1 MLNPLSLVAGMITLT
16 GGVIGVVKYAR
27 TFYRNSEELGEL
39 QEQLEQFANV
49 LSGIDD
55 QRSTHAANIIT
66 ILGKAKITLEQ
77 LKGLFETRITSKMN
91 NSSRS
96 RRRSWARNKSK
107 MCRIQ
112 SSLKEHRMNLVLAL
126 SANNSSS
133 AAQSEATLISISR
146 EVGCSTDSSI
156 TLRTQL
162 ANIQETISKTH
173 DAVAVQGATVN
184 SALQSIAAGLN
195 RQLCATDEPS
205 SSQGALSSG
214 ESDHQCAKKSASNS
228 YAMLGASLSPK
239 PMTPLERSQN
249 FYPESYTTDNLVPL
263 SCLMVNNAWEQCE
276 GVDFKI
282 NVYRLFYLDRDT
294 IEWRPQVSPVDALST
309 SPRLLPASSALLNYL
324 HDLGCK
330 RYDESQV
337 VQIEIIDPPCYFCS
351 SLNGVLVFEIKF
363 LDTTP
368 TSEWIYAIRA
378 LHCMNGASGFSKLA
392 GVVTDDSRRYL
403 KSYLVELPRQ
413 CRNILTVAD
422 PSLSWERRERWAIQL
437 IRGIS
442 LAHSQGFVFGGLT
455 TKTRPVI
462 DDTDSVRFWSFK
474 ERFLPGRTVG
484 AYYPPEFHYVRNM
497 SPLIKEDDIPCVTTK
512 TDIFHLGMLLW
523 LLAEKKPE
531 THASPICRR
540 MQCNASGKKDGICDA
555 SHAEPVTLPPLPESI
570 PKYFRDIV
578 DACRREDASERP
590 AAREI
595 LEIFPRSYI
604 SQLGAPGPNKADIR
618 MLVEGMTIHGI
629 TCDICTRRP
638 LPLPLFHC
646 NVCLFGDF
654 DLCQMCYKS
663 GTHCYD
669 DSHLLVEMGKI
680 GSWIVPQKY
689 HSCVKASGTRDIIDL

>member
-1 MLNPLSLVAGMITLT
+1 MILL
-16 GGVIGVVKYAR
+16 IG
-27 TFYRNSEELGEL
+27 
-39 QEQLEQFANV
+39 
-49 LSGIDD
+49 
-55 QRSTHAANIIT
+55 
-66 ILGKAKITLEQ
+66 AKIS
-77 LKGLFETRITSKMN
+77 FR
-91 NSSRS
+91 
-96 RRRSWARNKSK
+96 
-107 MCRIQ
+107 
-112 SSLKEHRMNLVLAL
+112 
-126 SANNSSS
+126 SS

-282 NVYRLFYLDRDT
+282 NVYRLFYLGSFRRWHWLTISIQIHRSSRYWTATKATPHDKCIELRGAEWRLAVLLPYSLLKKMQTFLCQIERFDEHSSLCLSLSDRDT